1 MRKIPL
7 SEKIIDSNG
16 LSIRCMVWGEP
27 DAPPVL
33 ALHGLASSAN
43 WYDLIAPDLAR
54 DFKVIAPDQRGHGK
68 TTQATEGYDWKT
80 LAIDMV
86 QLLDVLDISTIGVL
100 GHSWGATVA
109 AGLAYLHPE
118 RISSLTMIDGG
129 FGRIGSSE
137 ISDWETVKQNTFPRD
152 VSGTRSELLCRMSEQ
167 LACCWNA
174 DIERIVQTMVWEDD
188 CGQMHDILHPDNH
201 IQVMKAM
208 WEEPASSMW
217 PNIKCPTL
225 LVPAGPL
232 PMKRHLERFWN
243 KQSRVAVASSTI
255 SNCKVHWIQ
264 NTIHDIGYH
273 RPEYLSNVIRAFL
286 NNNL

>member
-1 MRKIPL
+1 MGKIPL
-7 SEKIIDSNG
+7 SENIIGSNG
-16 LSIRCMVWGEP
+16 LSIRCMVWG
-27 DAPPVL
+27 DISAPPVL
-33 ALHGLASSAN
+33 ALHGLASSAH
-43 WYDLIAPDLAR
+43 WYDLVAPKLAR

-68 TTQATEGYDWKT
+68 TTQATEGYDWET

-86 QLLDVLDISTIGVL
+86 RLLDALDISRVAVL

-137 ISDWETVKQNTFPRD
+137 ISDWETVKQSTFPRD
-152 VSGTRSELLCRMSEQ
+152 VSGTRSEFLHRMSEQ
-167 LACCWNA
+167 LSCCWDA

-188 CGQMHDILHPDNH
+188 SGQMNDILHPDNH

-217 PNIKCPTL
+217 TNIKCPTL

-232 PMKRHLERFWN
+232 PIKRQLERFWN
-243 KQSRVAVASSTI
+243 KQNRVAVASRTI

>member
-1 MRKIPL
+1 M
-7 SEKIIDSNG
+7 
-16 LSIRCMVWGEP
+16 
-27 DAPPVL
+27 
-33 ALHGLASSAN
+33 
-43 WYDLIAPDLAR
+43 
-54 DFKVIAPDQRGHGK
+54 
-68 TTQATEGYDWKT
+68 
-80 LAIDMV
+80 
-86 QLLDVLDISTIGVL
+86 L

-137 ISDWETVKQNTFPRD
+137 ISDWETVKQSTFPRD
-152 VSGTRSELLCRMSEQ
+152 VSGTRSEFLHRMSEQ
-167 LACCWNA
+167 LSCCWDA

-188 CGQMHDILHPDNH
+188 SGQMNDILHPDNH

-217 PNIKCPTL
+217 TNIKCPTL

-232 PMKRHLERFWN
+232 PIKRHLERFWN
-243 KQSRVAVASSTI
+243 KQNRVAVASRTI